1 MNYKTSINNDELDV
15 SNFIKRI
22 WENKLKI
29 VIVAFVTFAILFFFN
44 KYFEKKE
51 VKLYRNVLTI
61 KPNKETEFS
70 DFLFLSNKFLA
81 KGNFRIEEFFL
92 ERFIEELMDYDEF
105 VSILSNNKEIKQK
118 ISKSQNQFQELYDY
132 TSRLKLEKDKN
143 SNEYRLILIWN
154 DKQEGKEIL
163 YQTLKLVNS
172 NLKASL
178 FKEVDGKNVEK
189 KKFVINRDLER
200 IDYLLEQKAIAE
212 ELNIEDNQ
220 VDNISLTQ
228 SNISFNVNT
237 NDVAYYLRGYKA
249 INKEIDLIEN
259 RKYNYI
265 KNIQKEIEVLKKKDF
280 NWVEYNIYLLKSQLL
295 NKPPL
300 SINLMLTTSLIITLL
315 YSVISSII
323 QNNKSIKEN

>member
-44 KYFEKKE
+44 KYFKKKE